1 MCSGAEQCSNHILE
15 LPRAKIDMTKIADA
29 QDCIESAK
37 DPDLVA
43 SLEDTVTEWCKRIEV
58 VSFENVCKVMEIL
71 FHLILVGPGGVRSD
85 SKGGRWN
92 GTTGGT

>member
-1 MCSGAEQCSNHILE
+1 MYSGAEQCSNHILE

-58 VSFENVCKVMEIL
+58 VSFENVCKLMCT
-71 FHLILVGPGGVRSD
+71 FYAMMF
-85 SKGGRWN
+85 W
-92 GTTGGT
+92 